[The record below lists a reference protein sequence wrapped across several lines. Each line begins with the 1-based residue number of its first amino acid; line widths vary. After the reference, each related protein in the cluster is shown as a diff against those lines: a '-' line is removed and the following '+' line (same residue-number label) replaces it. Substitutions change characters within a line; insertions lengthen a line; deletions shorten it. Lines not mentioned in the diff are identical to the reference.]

1 MIKSIPYVFRMC
13 RKCKNIKFICKFKK
27 HKNCKFGF
35 EYKCKD
41 CYKEY
46 NKKYRNDNK
55 EDILKRERKYKKTH
69 KEDISSYNKK
79 IQEEGYYKNYYHN
92 NKEKY
97 NKYRNDNRDKSK
109 DYHKDYYN
117 NNKEK
122 INQTNKKWREYN
134 PEKVLNYNIKR
145 REKENYQ
152 GNGINQEQWLEMMNF
167 FEWKCAYSGKYIGG
181 DNKDRKRTID
191 HIVPL
196 NNNGEHDVWNC
207 IPMYANYNYSK
218 SDSNMLD
225 WYLEQPFFS
234 MERLTKIY
242 EWRIY
247 AYWKYKK

>member
-1 MIKSIPYVFRMC
+1 MNKNIPYVFK
-13 RKCKNIKFICKFKK
+13 KCKSCGKIKHINKFKK
-27 HKNCKFGF
+27 NKACKFGV
-35 EYKCKD
+35 ENKCKE
-41 CYKEY
+41 CYKIY

-69 KEDISSYNKK
+69 KEDISNYNKK
-79 IQEEGYYKNYYHN
+79 IQEEGYYKDYYHN

-97 NKYRNDNRDKSK
+97 EKYRNDNKEKFK
-109 DYHKDYYN
+109 DYHRNYYN

-122 INQTNKKWREYN
+122 INQTNKEWRECN

-145 REKENYQ
+145 REKEDYQ
-152 GNGINQEQWLEMMNF
+152 GNGINEKQWFEMMEF
-167 FEWKCAYSGKYIGG
+167 FDWKCAYSGEYIGG

-191 HIVPL
+191 HIVAL

-218 SDSNMLD
+218 GDSNMLE
-225 WYLEQPFFS
+225 WYLKQPFFS
-234 MERLTKIY
+234 IERLTKIY

-247 AYWKYKK
+247 TYWKYKK